1 MLAQGTLKPDHSFS
15 RLSPRASG
23 SLTTPT
29 NLWRS
34 FGIQGIDFRGKLFFI
49 CYKGYCP
56 SYIPKFFLYA
66 QVCLHQE
73 VLNNQVPTDL
83 FSRIFQFRSHS
94 STTLKN
100 SQTSGGKA
108 GYMSSYCL
116 CLYDMLPA
124 EPSGATHIHTSK
136 PCSSLVHLASGK
148 LSLGP
153 QFVITFAL
161 VLYRNI
167 LFYTYFSI
175 LAVRQPD
182 SKFLHSKSLHILR
195 DYVSTLSITTDPQRG
210 GK

>member
-15 RLSPRASG
+15 CLSPWASG

-34 FGIQGIDFRGKLFFI
+34 FGIQGIDFRGKLLFI

-56 SYIPKFFLYA
+56 SYIPKFFHSA
-66 QVCLHQE
+66 EVCLHQE

-100 SQTSGGKA
+100 SQTSDTAGDKA

-116 CLYDMLPA
+116 CFYDMLPL

-136 PCSSLVHLASGK
+136 SCSSLVHLASMK

-161 VLYRNI
+161 VLYCNI
-167 LFYTYFSI
+167 LFYTYFS
-175 LAVRQPD
+175 P
-182 SKFLHSKSLHILR
+182 
-195 DYVSTLSITTDPQRG
+195 Y
-210 GK
+210 